1 MGTMVQFIEGLLY
14 TTPEPPRVRPP
25 ATQRLADQVER
36 EREQPILFAEIVAA
50 SAFLDF
56 GGVPD
61 ERWFHALYAWRVSES
76 AGSAVEFPRRNERSA
91 SRSRAAPRAPE
102 NNNVDESLKRRKNN
116 LLSMQIEA

>member
-1 MGTMVQFIEGLLY
+1 MGTIVRFIEGLLHA
-14 TTPEPPRVRPP
+14 TPKPQGAA

>member
-1 MGTMVQFIEGLLY
+1 MQFIEGLLHATPKPLDAPAVQG
-14 TTPEPPRVRPP
+14 TT
-25 ATQRLADQVER
+25 DQVER

-61 ERWFHALYAWRVSES
+61 ERWFHALYAWRVSET
-76 AGSAVEFPRRNERSA
+76 AGSAVEFPLRNERSA
-91 SRSRAAPRAPE
+91 PRSRICPPAPE
-102 NNNVDESLKRRKNN
+102 SNNVDESVKRRKSN